1 VTEDVKLRKAVPG
14 AAASFEPTIRAVS
27 FSERLAVRVRE
38 ESRVQRTGAYRG
50 ILQASGLAFRLE
62 VSRSIHAIA
71 EWDFCQNRLVLL
83 GFPLCCSIATLL
95 GRPIQ
100 TLLGSS
106 TAALL
111 DSDTA

>member
-1 VTEDVKLRKAVPG
+1 VTGDVKLRKAVPG
-14 AAASFEPTIRAVS
+14 AAASFEPAIRAVL
-27 FSERLAVRVRE
+27 FSEGLTVRVRE